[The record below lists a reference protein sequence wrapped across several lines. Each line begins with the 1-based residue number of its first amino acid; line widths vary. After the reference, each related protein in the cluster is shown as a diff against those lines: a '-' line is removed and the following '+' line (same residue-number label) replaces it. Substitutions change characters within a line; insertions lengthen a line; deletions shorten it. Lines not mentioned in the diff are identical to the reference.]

1 MTKLVKIEVPFEG
14 FYQTFLGAAVED
26 EVNNQL
32 EGLFDSLEG
41 LFDSVNSIEVDR
53 TSIAKDWLEL
63 YSQQISEA
71 LNIDVILAFSELV
84 SPREYNFQNDR
95 IVANI
100 TETKLAI
107 LRDAMQKLYT
117 TEYLQD
123 KAEDLFLSKD
133 GFISFNSELA
143 KPENWDTLNQFLG
156 LLWLPS
162 ASEFEDVMGY
172 DLNQYLAEELYLRGS
187 ISNNVY
193 FPEIEF

>member
-14 FYQTFLGAAVED
+14 FYQSFLSNAVED
-26 EVNNQL
+26 DINNCL
-32 EGLFDSLEG
+32 DNWGLSFDNVG
-41 LFDSVNSIEVDR
+41 SVEVDR
-53 TSIAKDWLEL
+53 NSIAKDWLEL

-71 LNIDVILAFSELV
+71 LDIDDVMLSFAELV

-107 LRDAMQKLYT
+107 LIDAIQKLYSLD
-117 TEYLQD
+117 YLQD
-123 KAEDLFLSKD
+123 KAESLFLSRN

-143 KPENWDTLNQFLG
+143 KPENYWNTLENQFLG

-162 ASEFEDVMGY
+162 ASEFEERMGY
-172 DLNQYLAEELYLRGS
+172 DLHQHIAEELYSQGS
-187 ISNNVY
+187 INNNIH
-193 FPEIEF
+193 FPDMEF